1 MRFQVLFSGAALA
14 LTIATVAGAQTPPP
28 SSPAPPSPR
37 VACRPS
43 AMSLCAI
50 EVKARDCAGVRACL
64 IKNFDKVTPDCQAAM
79 KAAKA
84 RGETPADSAPPP
96 KP

>member
-1 MRFQVLFSGAALA
+1 MRFQVFVSAAALA
-14 LTIATVAGAQTPPP
+14 LAIATAAEAQAPPP
-28 SSPAPPSPR
+28 SPPSPR
-37 VACRPS
+37 VACRAS
-43 AMSLCAI
+43 ATSLCPD
-50 EVKARDCAGVRACL
+50 EMKARDRAGVRACL
-64 IKNFDKVTPDCQAAM
+64 IKNFDKATPDCQAAM

>member
-1 MRFQVLFSGAALA
+1 MRFQHFVSGAALA
-14 LTIATVAGAQTPPP
+14 LAVASAEAQTPPP
-28 SSPAPPSPR
+28 STLSPR
-37 VACRPS
+37 MACRAS
-43 AMSLCAI
+43 ANSLCPD
-50 EVKARDCAGVRACL
+50 EVKARDRVAVRACL

-79 KAAKA
+79 KAVKA